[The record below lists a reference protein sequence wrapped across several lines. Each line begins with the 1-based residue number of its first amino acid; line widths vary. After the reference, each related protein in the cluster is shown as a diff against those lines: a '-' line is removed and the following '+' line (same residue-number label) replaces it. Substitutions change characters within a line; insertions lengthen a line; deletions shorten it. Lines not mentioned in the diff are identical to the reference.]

1 MQGAPSCLSEHIFAA
16 FAFSPSVSFSHQLL
30 NCRSTDYA
38 SELVRVFHQLV
49 SLPFAAQVPAVLSL
63 LFWWLKAHKSP

>member
-1 MQGAPSCLSEHIFAA
+1 MQGALPSLSEHIFAA
-16 FAFSPSVSFSHQLL
+16 FPFSPSVSFSHQLL
-30 NCRSTDYA
+30 NCGSIDCA
-38 SELVRVFHQLV
+38 SEQVRVFHQLV